1 MSTMFE
7 ITPENPEGILR
18 DFTPEEET
26 QKIKDDETEIVD
38 KEAAQQVNDKKIA
51 DKASGNQKLKDLGL
65 TDDEI
70 AALID

>member
-70 AALID
+70 AALIG